1 MHQALSVKNPETA
14 FFSFPFFPEPPASLR
29 KERGRGSQE
38 QKALLIYVSASHPC
52 AATKPTLPS
61 FFFFFF
67 LSGPDGDQYGAMRT
81 RKWGPD
87 DFCYANTHDTQ
98 WINHLKTCLFPIPLA
113 GSVAV
118 VFWSCSLVVL

>member
-1 MHQALSVKNPETA
+1 M
-14 FFSFPFFPEPPASLR
+14 SLR
-29 KERGRGSQE
+29 LTPVPRQSQLC
-38 QKALLIYVSASHPC
+38 QV
-52 AATKPTLPS
+52 
-61 FFFFFF
+61 FFFFF